1 MSVQKENINK
11 ICNFYVNEWHLV
23 TAILPYVVKLVEE
36 QVEIIAY
43 CERSINKNIEVILS
57 RINIKE
63 KTKEK
68 IKKIDFGINEISKIG
83 TKKNLVIIVSGSE
96 KYIKATNIQIEKN
109 VKKFTEKIKVKIIN
123 CYDISDGKIDINKV
137 IKSYEIL
144 LKTSGETQLK
154 INNT

>member
-1 MSVQKENINK
+1 MVYTNDNIKK

-68 IKKIDFGINEISKIG
+68 IKKIDFGINEISKIE

-123 CYDISDGKIDINKV
+123 CYDISDDKIDINKV